1 MSIWSELNG
10 SVTFRNESHI
20 SIKEVFNEV
29 VQDHSG
35 YECLFSFTEPNRK
48 WNDLVTTYFR
58 VAIDCDICELNDIL
72 REVDMTIR
80 QKYPKHYMMDI
91 SIQTRFI
98 V

>member
-10 SVTFRNESHI
+10 SVTFHEKDRV
-20 SIKEVFNEV
+20 SIKAVFDDI
-29 VQDHSG
+29 VQG

-58 VAIDCDICELNDIL
+58 VAIDCDMRELNDIL

-80 QKYPKHYMMDI
+80 RKYPKHYMMDI

>member
-10 SVTFRNESHI
+10 SVTFHEKDRV
-20 SIKEVFNEV
+20 SIKAVFDDV
-29 VQDHSG
+29 VQG

-48 WNDLVTTYFR
+48 WNDMVSMYFR
-58 VAIDCDICELNDIL
+58 VKIDCDIRELDDIL

-80 QKYPKHYMMDI
+80 RKYPKYYMMDI
-91 SIQTRFI
+91 NIQTRFL

>member
-10 SVTFRNESHI
+10 GVTFHEKDHV
-20 SIKEVFNEV
+20 SIKAVFNDV
-29 VQDHSG
+29 VQG
-35 YECLFSFTEPNRK
+35 CECIFSFTEPNRK

-58 VAIDCDICELNDIL
+58 VAIDCDIRELDDIL
-72 REVDMTIR
+72 REVDMTIKR
-80 QKYPKHYMMDI
+80 KYPKYYMMDI

>member
-10 SVTFRNESHI
+10 SVTFHEKDHV
-20 SIKEVFNEV
+20 SIKAVFDDI
-29 VQDHSG
+29 VQG
-35 YECLFSFTEPNRK
+35 CECLFSFTEPNRK
-48 WNDLVTTYFR
+48 WNDNITSYFR
-58 VAIDCDICELNDIL
+58 VAIDCDIRELNDIL

-80 QKYPKHYMMDI
+80 RKYPKHYMMDI